1 MDKGFLMQ
9 RHENFDGFEFDA
21 NRATPHFS
29 DARVIQEAR
38 AVVPL
43 VETENR
49 SKKKSRFFL
58 TGAFAAAMLLG
69 AAVALIA
76 ARLERQR
83 FQEAVVN
90 VSKVETTNQPVT
102 PEQQEGQPAEK
113 RDEEGAQ
120 PEEPEVTEPD
130 ESAAQSSSDPVELE
144 EKPARTVSKKP
155 AEPVSRPHHSDQAV
169 ANDPA
174 ANDSAE
180 PIGDPSDDDTEKNTQ
195 PVLVDQWQ
203 ERRLRRIEK
212 LDRRARRAAQ
222 RRDLM
227 RIDEI
232 FEGSHRPQQ

>member
-1 MDKGFLMQ
+1 MQ
-9 RHENFDGFEFDA
+9 RHENFDVFEFDA

-102 PEQQEGQPAEK
+102 SGQQEGQPAEK
-113 RDEEGAQ
+113 QDEEVAQ
-120 PEEPEVTEPD
+120 PEPEVTEPD
-130 ESAAQSSSDPVELE
+130 ESTAQSSSAPVELG
-144 EKPARTVSKKP
+144 EKPARTVTKKP
-155 AEPVSRPHHSDQAV
+155 AEPVSQPHHNDQAV

-174 ANDSAE
+174 TNDSAE

-232 FEGSHRPQQ
+232 FEGTHRPQQ